1 MIESDV
7 LVVSEISYQYA
18 IAKGKIS
25 TDNENYISVKNSLI
39 DFITNPLLSGEAYIA
54 AKQHMMNY
62 CSLIDYIVFQNNCE
76 MARYDDLNELLYNL
90 DYDEFRGDEILI
102 AKEIAFDDLN
112 RYGAL
117 ENSYYQEYLN
127 TPIYH
132 PLIKWGAYDNYVYYG
147 QLRSEAE
154 NTFNEMC
161 RLINQFD
168 SFVYATSNFF
178 YVQHEWHQVALMT
191 LGELNASVADG
202 TYNIDRSNAALHI
215 SYGDQD
221 NDVSSWMNGIYNNKI
236 QSFYTT
242 DASGNR
248 VLNAEAIQV
257 FFSRDPETVSQYEYE
272 AFARLLSCIS
282 NDQINDVLACSIDT
296 NGINE
301 ISAVFVNCCRAY
313 YTNSLV
319 QQEMV
324 SNENDLNM
332 YIDSVRRSALLYNSS
347 LFVLG
352 NTDLLH
358 SLTSMTI
365 YIGDDMG
372 DNSSLNISVVFN
384 ESDETV
390 FTAFSPTD
398 RVGII
403 RNQIDSQQSTI
414 IGEITGL
421 GIFTNGYSGLL
432 EAANNYWRNRGISE
446 VIMQGAEMAMDEV
459 YSGSGDVVEIGRS
472 ICEFWNN
479 YQRTLDYEANQMQM
493 NYIDAFFVTGGM
505 ITSSNADNQIIMYGT
520 DMDYTS
526 LRIALESYNR
536 FNCTD
541 ISVDE
546 LCGSIG
552 MPNGNADRYIEW
564 YFTYHGYR
572 SGEDMVEEYRNDLV
586 SYYRENI
593 SSNLPESIEELS
605 VNQLDELIEDYNAS
619 LGY

>member
-54 AKQHMMNY
+54 AKQHIMNY

-90 DYDEFRGDEILI
+90 DYDEFRGDEILT

-191 LGELNASVADG
+191 LVELNASVADG

-221 NDVSSWMNGIYNNKI
+221 NDVSSWMNGIYNNRI

-248 VLNAEAIQV
+248 VLNEEAIQV

-272 AFARLLSCIS
+272 TFARLIS
-282 NDQINDVLACSIDT
+282 SLGLQQINDLLQYAGVNGTISRVFINCCQEYYINAITSFYMENANGMISSNSEDDAIQLASLLYYGSQYAREHACQDRHIV
-296 NGINE
+296 GINIYNQGLSVCLDVE
-301 ISAVFVNCCRAY
+301 YQDN
-313 YTNSLV
+313 NSLDNQNYTFTSNNWVNNSEGVV
-319 QQEMV
+319 QRISDLTSRIATD
-324 SNENDLNM
+324 SNSTIDLNGLIENGLGLLIGTLPIVDDV
-332 YIDSVRRSALLYNSS
+332 YSAFTLAVDTASVVNGSLSDRELVSFIERLSCLRYQVSALSMHGGVITMTSTEDDYEFLLYGTCIDYDELALRTELYNS
-347 LFVLG
+347 
-352 NTDLLH
+352 
-358 SLTSMTI
+358 I
-365 YIGDDMG
+365 
-372 DNSSLNISVVFN
+372 
-384 ESDETV
+384 E
-390 FTAFSPTD
+390 
-398 RVGII
+398 
-403 RNQIDSQQSTI
+403 
-414 IGEITGL
+414 
-421 GIFTNGYSGLL
+421 
-432 EAANNYWRNRGISE
+432 
-446 VIMQGAEMAMDEV
+446 
-459 YSGSGDVVEIGRS
+459 
-472 ICEFWNN
+472 
-479 YQRTLDYEANQMQM
+479 
-493 NYIDAFFVTGGM
+493 
-505 ITSSNADNQIIMYGT
+505 GT
-520 DMDYTS
+520 DYTS
-526 LRIALESYNR
+526 
-536 FNCTD
+536 TD
-541 ISVDE
+541 IYSSLVDYNDNNH
-546 LCGSIG
+546 LALDFIRWYHQRG
-552 MPNGNADRYIEW
+552 GNNRVD
-564 YFTYHGYR
+564 TYE
-572 SGEDMVEEYRNDLV
+572 SQ
-586 SYYRENI
+586 S
-593 SSNLPESIEELS
+593 SSN
-605 VNQLDELIEDYNAS
+605 
-619 LGY
+619 